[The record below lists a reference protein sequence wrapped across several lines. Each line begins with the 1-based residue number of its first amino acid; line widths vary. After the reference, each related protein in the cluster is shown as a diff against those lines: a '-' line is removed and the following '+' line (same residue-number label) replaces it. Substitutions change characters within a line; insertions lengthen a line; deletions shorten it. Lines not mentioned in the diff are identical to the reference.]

1 MNMPKVILKEAH
13 LTLKESK
20 KLVNKLIMIIEM
32 TLESFGIQAQV
43 VEVYIEDK
51 QILFGL
57 AISMGTRVSQIV
69 SLKDDL
75 TLALSAPGKIEIYPV
90 IGRDLIEI
98 KVPTKKVI
106 LKKERYKVITKY
118 KELPKVSDWMRIR
131 AFVADLLMVIS
142 RLFSLLGEK
151 IRK

>member
-1 MNMPKVILKEAH
+1 MNMPNVILKEAH

-75 TLALSAPGKIEIYPV
+75 TLALSAPGKVEIYPV

-106 LKKERYKVITKY
+106 LKKEKYRIITKY
-118 KELPKVSDWMRIR
+118 KELPKVSDWMRFR
-131 AFVADLLMVIS
+131 SFVAEVLRAVG
-142 RLFSLLGEK
+142 RLFQWVADR
-151 IRK
+151 I